1 MVKKPRTADPHPR
14 SWGPANVLVATDFG
28 EAATAAFHHA
38 REVAQAFGA
47 RLHVLHV
54 TEDLN
59 ATAAVG
65 SVTGLDFSRRQME
78 LEVEARDRLRA
89 MLDDDLRSAGTETV
103 VMTSNRPAG
112 AILKYAEDANIDLIV
127 LGTHGRHG
135 FSEFFMGSVAQQV
148 VRRAQCPV
156 LTLRA
161 SAATAAPEA
170 ASPVSA

>member
-1 MVKKPRTADPHPR
+1 MAEKRRISTKRPQ

-28 EAATAAFHHA
+28 EAAGAAFNHA
-38 REVAQAFGA
+38 RDVARAFGA

-54 TEDLN
+54 VEDLN

-65 SVTGLDFSRRQME
+65 PVTGIDFSRKQME

-89 MLDDDLRSAGTETV
+89 MLDDDLRSTATETV
-103 VMTSNRPAG
+103 VMISNRPA
-112 AILKYAEDANIDLIV
+112 ASILQYAEDAHIDLIV

-148 VRRAQCPV
+148 VRRANCPV

-161 SAATAAPEA
+161 SGETTASSAL
-170 ASPVSA
+170 SPVSA

>member
-1 MVKKPRTADPHPR
+1 MAEKRRTADTRSR

-28 EAATAAFHHA
+28 EAAAAAFNYG
-38 REVAQAFGA
+38 REVASAFGA

-54 TEDLN
+54 VEDLS

-65 SVTGLDFSRRQME
+65 PVTGVDLSRRQTE
-78 LEVEARDRLRA
+78 IEVEARERLHA
-89 MLDDDLRSAGTETV
+89 MLDDTLRSAAAETV
-103 VMTSNRPAG
+103 VMTSNRPA
-112 AILKYAEDANIDLIV
+112 ASILRYAEDAHIDLIV

-148 VRRAQCPV
+148 VRRAHCPV

-161 SAATAAPEA
+161 AGARVAAPVT
-170 ASPVSA
+170 SPVPA

>member
-1 MVKKPRTADPHPR
+1 MVKKLRTADPHPR

-38 REVAQAFGA
+38 REVARAFGA

-54 TEDLN
+54 VEDLN

-65 SVTGLDFSRRQME
+65 SVTGLDFTRRQME

-112 AILKYAEDANIDLIV
+112 AILRYAEDANIDLIV

-161 SAATAAPEA
+161 SVATT
-170 ASPVSA
+170 ASETASSVGA